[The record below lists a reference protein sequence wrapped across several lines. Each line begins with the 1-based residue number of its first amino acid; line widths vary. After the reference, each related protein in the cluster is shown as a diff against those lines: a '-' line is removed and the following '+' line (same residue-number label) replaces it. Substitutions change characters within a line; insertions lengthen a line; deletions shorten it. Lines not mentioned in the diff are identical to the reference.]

1 MLYPFFGKA
10 SPCRF
15 ARRNTGFF
23 VMALFGSSKRN
34 VFRPTPYG
42 NTRRRRRIPRW
53 LMLILTGIVLGSG
66 GLLFLQKS
74 YGPPR
79 LTVEQSEQLQYD
91 LNSSNLDKQRL
102 QSELGQTTRELNE
115 IKSSQASQTSGL
127 KQAQEQVT
135 KLNNDIQLFARA
147 MPPDPRGTSPGIR
160 AADFSNANGQL
171 NYQILIMQDDAKS
184 APFQGEME
192 LVVTGRYT
200 NGRNDN
206 VTLPPVAVSVQH
218 YNHIHGSADLPEG
231 FTARQ
236 VTIRITNSETK
247 KLSATRILRIGR

>member
-1 MLYPFFGKA
+1 
-10 SPCRF
+10 
-15 ARRNTGFF
+15 
-23 VMALFGSSKRN
+23 MALFGSSKRN

-42 NTRRRRRIPRW
+42 STRRRRRIPRW
-53 LMLILTGIVLGSG
+53 LVLILTGIVLGAG

-102 QSELGQTTRELNE
+102 QSELGQRTRELKE
-115 IKSSQASQTSGL
+115 LTASQTSQASEL
-127 KQAQEQVT
+127 KQAQEQIA
-135 KLNNDIQLFARA
+135 KLNHDIQLFARA
-147 MPPDPRGTSPGIR
+147 MPADPRGTSPGIR

-171 NYQILIMQDDAKS
+171 DYRILIMQDDAKS
-184 APFQGEME
+184 APFQGEMA
-192 LVVTGRYT
+192 LVVSGRYA

-206 VTLPPVAVSVQH
+206 ITLPPVDVSVQH
-218 YNHIHGSADLPEG
+218 YNHIHGSAALPEG

-236 VTIRITNSETK
+236 VTIRITNDATK
-247 KLSATRILRIGR
+247 KLSATRILRVAR